1 MKLILSC
8 ELEFLLEDD
17 YDELELLPD
26 FDDFEYLLL
35 LLDFDSSDRDRD
47 STLILS
53 SFIISGSY

>member
-1 MKLILSC
+1 MKLTLSC
-8 ELEFLLEDD
+8 ELEVLLEDD
-17 YDELELLPD
+17 YDELELLLD
-26 FDDFEYLLL
+26 FDDFEYLL